1 MELNDSHYIWDTHAH
16 YFHKC
21 FANMANGMNREE
33 LLQMIYESNIRKCI
47 VPAINYWTNIEMKKL
62 FDKPEYKWI
71 YYAHASHPKYLR
83 KEAHEWDEKRWNEY
97 AELLSSP
104 KCIAVGETGLDYSYS
119 SFCLE
124 HQKLQK
130 KFFEKFIDYANKY
143 QLPAILHIRSGLKEG
158 SVYNKCN
165 VDADKDAISILREHP
180 LKFGA
185 VYHCFDGDITKVRS
199 YYDIGVNYF
208 GIGGKIFYEKE
219 LEEAVRFMSDENIV
233 LETDAPYINL
243 PGKTGPNTSISLWN
257 VAEKI
262 AAIRGTTTERIV
274 DLTTRNAE
282 RLFSNLPYV

>member
-1 MELNDSHYIWDTHAH
+1 MRV
-16 YFHKC
+16 
-21 FANMANGMNREE
+21 G
-33 LLQMIYESNIRKCI
+33 
-47 VPAINYWTNIEMKKL
+47 
-62 FDKPEYKWI
+62 
-71 YYAHASHPKYLR
+71 
-83 KEAHEWDEKRWNEY
+83 
-97 AELLSSP
+97 LLSSDRFIGIC
-104 KCIAVGETGLDYSYS
+104 KDNILLEKRYKEYGIDVSEVTWETEDTIKGYDR
-119 SFCLE
+119 
-124 HQKLQK
+124 
-130 KFFEKFIDYANKY
+130 I
-143 QLPAILHIRSGLKEG
+143 IIRSTWGYQRNYKQYLKKLAKM
-158 SVYNKCN
+158 S
-165 VDADKDAISILREHP
+165 DSSILLNSYNREHP